1 MIRRMCIGYMQIY
14 AILYKGLE
22 YLRFWYSLVSWNQF
36 LADIERGLYPTYRE
50 ENRPEFNTLSPARE
64 KLSFLPQITELTQQ
78 PGPKPQVPRLLKS
91 LPPLCWAQAWA
102 VTEHK
107 YECSP
112 LCTFKANIQSAQTS
126 RQARDHT
133 VGRITR

>member
-64 KLSFLPQITELTQQ
+64 KLSFLPLYTIFCSLSSGLNTNLI
-78 PGPKPQVPRLLKS
+78 GHIYLLFALKS
-91 LPPLCWAQAWA
+91 ESVSHPAVCYLCDP
-102 VTEHK
+102 VD
-107 YECSP
+107 CSRP
-112 LCTFKANIQSAQTS
+112 GSS
-126 RQARDHT
+126 
-133 VGRITR
+133 VGG